1 MSNDNFFEKF
11 KGQIQTMGKEGI
23 FGTLNNDNLDKKET
37 IIYHNNFKVNRVNNL
52 KPIKKGKTFLK
63 PIEKQII
70 KENQNHSLQEKKI
83 QIDINQNELINNI
96 QNNQIINNPN
106 INNQNINNPQF
117 MIQNPYLQ
125 QFNYPIYQMN
135 NYQQPYILN
144 PYYNPYQN
152 QIQIINNQ
160 NYITNNNPI
169 NNNDNNFNNQNQ
181 IQNNISNLSNNNNNT
196 TLNNSKVNG
205 KTKLRPI
212 SANQSKIN
220 LSNLSSGKLNS
231 VYSNSRI
238 TNVEYKPYTLKE
250 YKELEKVGVV
260 LGKLGPNIGTKEW
273 EEKKKKMQKMEEYS
287 KKILSMKKR
296 TKSKDKFENV
306 IQEEKKKKIENSI
319 RKRCYE
325 YGNLIRP
332 KSANIFGR
340 KNNNN
345 NNDNNI
351 NNNLFVNNNN
361 KFEVDCSNKNNR
373 TKHNI
378 IDKNEF
384 NDNNYDIDKPIFSL
398 RNLNNAYVNH
408 DNVKRYDVNNYQNRF
423 KDFEN
428 KNNIIEDIN
437 NNKNNNI
444 ILNKNDFIEKPITN
458 DYYNNE
464 DEEDIVNINFTN
476 KNDENKEKPEI
487 NSDNIE
493 KLLEVRKQ
501 YLKNID
507 LIKKLYQ

>member
-11 KGQIQTMGKEGI
+11 KGQIQTMGKDGI
-23 FGTLNNDNLDKKET
+23 FGTLNNENLDKKET
-37 IIYHNNFKVNRVNNL
+37 LIYHNNFQVNKVNNL

-70 KENQNHSLQEKKI
+70 KEKQNHSLEEKIII
-83 QIDINQNELINNI
+83 QNNINQNELINNE
-96 QNNQIINNPN
+96 QNNQIICNP
-106 INNQNINNPQF
+106 NINNPQF

-135 NYQQPYILN
+135 NYQQPYIIN

-152 QIQIINNQ
+152 QIPIINNQ
-160 NYITNNNPI
+160 NYIINNIPI
-169 NNNDNNFNNQNQ
+169 NNNNDNYNNQNQ
-181 IQNNISNLSNNNNNT
+181 NEKNISNLSNNNNNT
-196 TLNNSKVNG
+196 TLNNSKLNG

-238 TNVEYKPYTLKE
+238 TNIEYKPYTLKE

-287 KKILSMKKR
+287 KKVSSMKKR
-296 TKSKDKFENV
+296 TKSKDKFEY
-306 IQEEKKKKIENSI
+306 IIEEEKKKKIENSI

-340 KNNNN
+340 K
-345 NNDNNI
+345 
-351 NNNLFVNNNN
+351 
-361 KFEVDCSNKNNR
+361 
-373 TKHNI
+373 
-378 IDKNEF
+378 
-384 NDNNYDIDKPIFSL
+384 
-398 RNLNNAYVNH
+398 
-408 DNVKRYDVNNYQNRF
+408 
-423 KDFEN
+423 
-428 KNNIIEDIN
+428 
-437 NNKNNNI
+437 
-444 ILNKNDFIEKPITN
+444 
-458 DYYNNE
+458 
-464 DEEDIVNINFTN
+464 
-476 KNDENKEKPEI
+476 
-487 NSDNIE
+487 
-493 KLLEVRKQ
+493 
-501 YLKNID
+501 
-507 LIKKLYQ
+507 KK